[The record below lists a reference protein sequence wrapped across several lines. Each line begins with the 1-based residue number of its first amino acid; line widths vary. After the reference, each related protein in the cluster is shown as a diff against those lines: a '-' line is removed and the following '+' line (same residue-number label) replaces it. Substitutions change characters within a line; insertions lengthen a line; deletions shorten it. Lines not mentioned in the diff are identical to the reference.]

1 VRELAG
7 EDGTIGE
14 LANDFMAA
22 LQQGAQGEDEGE
34 DEGGMG
40 GEDEAQEDEYD
51 SEGFDEP

>member
-1 VRELAG
+1 MRELAG